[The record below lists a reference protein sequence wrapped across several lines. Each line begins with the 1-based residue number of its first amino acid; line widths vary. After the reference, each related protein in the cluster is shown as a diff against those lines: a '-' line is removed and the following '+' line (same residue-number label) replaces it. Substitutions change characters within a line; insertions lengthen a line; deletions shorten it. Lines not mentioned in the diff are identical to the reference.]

1 MSKVTGMGPW
11 NEIGLSEDPAVELLE
26 RFGYTHVPAEEL
38 DRERAS
44 LLDVVLTTR
53 LEVALKRL
61 NPWLNEG
68 NLQRAIREVTHV
80 PAASLLDA
88 NEKLYTTLTRG
99 ISVTQDLGHG
109 SRGQQVRYFDFAAPR
124 HNDLVVTRQLRIKG
138 PKKHI
143 IPDLVLYVNGV
154 PLAVIECKSP
164 TIGEKWEHEAID
176 QLLRYQELVEKYRDL
191 GAPRLFH
198 SVQLCVATCLQD
210 AVYGTVATPERFYLR
225 WKEPWP
231 HELAAI
237 EKQLGRPA
245 TPQDVLFYGMLTP
258 EALLDLV
265 RHFVVFE
272 KDVAIGR
279 TIKKVPRY
287 QQFAAVN
294 KAIDRART
302 HSAPLERGGV
312 VWHTQGSGKS
322 ITMLWLA
329 LKLRHD
335 ETNENPTILIVT
347 DRRDLDD
354 QISRTF
360 TNCGY
365 PSPLQATSV
374 AHLRELLSGP
384 SGKTVMTTVQKFQ
397 ELGGVVGHD
406 GRMVKPKHPVLS
418 KAENLFVLT
427 DEAHRTQY
435 GSLAGNLRAALPN
448 AVFFGFTGTPIDK
461 KDKSTLETFGGY
473 IDKYTIEQA
482 VKDKATVP
490 IFYESRLPELR
501 VLGNTLDKLFD
512 RVFADRTDEE
522 RVAIKQ
528 KYATEAAI
536 AAAPGRIKAI
546 CLDLVEHYQKFI
558 EPNGF
563 KAQVVAVS
571 RQAAVTYKQKLDDLG
586 APESAVVYSSSN
598 KDEQRLVDH
607 ATTEQDRKAIVKRF
621 LDPADPL
628 RILIVCDML
637 LTGFDAPIEQVMYL
651 DSPLRE
657 HTLLQAIAR
666 VNRTAE
672 KKNYGLVVD
681 YWGVSEALQEA
692 LAIFAPKDV
701 KQAMTPKQD
710 ELPRLQTRHAAAMRF
725 FANVKNKRDLDR
737 CVLILEPADV
747 RAEFDVA
754 FRRFAESM
762 DMLLPDPRALEYV
775 GDLTWLGKIRA
786 AARARFRDAS
796 VDISDCGDKVRKLID
811 EAIVAD
817 GIEILVKQVNLFSP
831 DFEAR
836 LAALKSPEARASEME
851 HAIRNEIHTRVD
863 EDPAF
868 YRSLR
873 ERLEQILA
881 DYRAR
886 RIDAAKQ
893 LELFA
898 LLEEQLKQRAATAQ
912 DMGLTETGLA
922 IYGLLTTEPSH
933 AGVAETQLPYGQLD
947 ESKKAL
953 AEVLEEAAR
962 PHVRIVDWVRKE
974 DVQREIRKAIKRHL
988 QAASYPDAARNAL
1001 APKILDLLKAREGR

>member
-1 MSKVTGMGPW
+1 MPKPPAAAPW
-11 NEIGLSEDPAVELLE
+11 NELGLSEDPAVELLQH
-26 RFGYTHVPAEEL
+26 FGYTYVSADEL
-38 DRERAS
+38 DKERAS
-44 LLDVVLTTR
+44 ALDVVLVTR
-53 LEVALKRL
+53 LEAALKRL
-61 NPWLNEG
+61 NPWLNDG
-68 NLQRAIREVTHV
+68 NLQRAVREVTHV
-80 PAASLLDA
+80 AAASLLDA
-88 NEKLYTTLTRG
+88 NEQLYTTLTRG
-99 ISVTQDLGHG
+99 IAVTQDLGHG
-109 SRGQQVRYFDFAAPR
+109 SRGQQVRYFDFASPR
-124 HNDLVVTRQLRIKG
+124 NNDLLVTRQLRIKG
-138 PKKHI
+138 VKKHI
-143 IPDLVLYVNGV
+143 IPDVVVYVNGV

-164 TIGEKWEHEAID
+164 TIGDKWEHEAID
-176 QLLRYQELVEKYRDL
+176 QLLRYQELAEKYRDL
-191 GAPRLFH
+191 GAPRLFQ

-210 AVYGTVATPERFYLR
+210 AVYGTVSTPERFYLR

-237 EKQLGRPA
+237 EKELGRKP
-245 TPQDVLFYGMLTP
+245 TPQDVLLYGMLTP
-258 EALLDLV
+258 ETLLDLV
-265 RHFVVFE
+265 RNFVVFE
-272 KDVAIGR
+272 KDVSTGK
-279 TIKKVPRY
+279 TVKKVPRY

-302 HSAPLERGGV
+302 HSTPLERGGV

-397 ELGGVVGHD
+397 EIGGVVGRD
-406 GRMVKPKHPVLS
+406 GRLVKPKHPVLS
-418 KAENLFVLT
+418 RAENLFVLT

-435 GSLAGNLRAALPN
+435 GSLAGNLRLALPN

-482 VKDKATVP
+482 VKDGATVP

-522 RVAIKQ
+522 RAAIKQ

-546 CLDLVEHYQKFI
+546 CLDLVEHYQRAI

-571 RQAAVTYKQKLDDLG
+571 RHAAVTYKRCLDDLN
-586 APESAVVYSSSN
+586 APESAVLYSSSN
-598 KDEQRLVDH
+598 KDEGRLAEH
-607 ATTEQDRKAIVKRF
+607 ATSEQDRKLLVKRF

-651 DSPLRE
+651 DSPLKE

-672 KKNYGLVVD
+672 NKNYGLVVD

-701 KQAMTPKQD
+701 KQAMTPKED
-710 ELPRLQTRHAAAMRF
+710 ELPRLETRHAAAMRF
-725 FANVKNKRDLDR
+725 FIALKDKRDLDR
-737 CVLILEPADV
+737 CVLVLEPADV

-754 FRRFAESM
+754 FRRFAQSM
-762 DMLLPDPRALEYV
+762 DMLLPDPRALEYA
-775 GDLTWLGKIRA
+775 GDLAWLGKIRSA
-786 AARARFRDAS
+786 AKARYREEG
-796 VDISDCGDKVRKLID
+796 VDIGDCGDKVKKLID
-811 EAIVAD
+811 EAIIAD
-817 GIEILVKQVNLFSP
+817 GIEILVKEVNLFSP

-851 HAIRNEIHTRVD
+851 HAIRHEIHTHVD

-898 LLEEQLKQRAATAQ
+898 AVEDELRQRSAIAE
-912 DMGLTETGLA
+912 DLGLTETGLA
-922 IYGLLTTEPSH
+922 IYGLLVTEPDQD
-933 AGVAETQLPYGQLD
+933 GVLETQLPYGQLD
-947 ESKKAL
+947 EAKKAL
-953 AEVLEEAAR
+953 AEVIEEAAR

-974 DVQREIRKAIKRHL
+974 DVQREMRRAIKRHL
-988 QAASYPDAARNAL
+988 QAASYSDSVRSAL